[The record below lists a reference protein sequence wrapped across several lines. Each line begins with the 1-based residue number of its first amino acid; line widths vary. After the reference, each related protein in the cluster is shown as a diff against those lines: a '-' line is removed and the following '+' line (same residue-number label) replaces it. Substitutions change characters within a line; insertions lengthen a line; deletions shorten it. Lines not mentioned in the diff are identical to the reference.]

1 MRGWEEGQSKDIKDA
16 KDTKDTDKAGVFLSF
31 TSLMSFVSLL
41 SLLSAAPALA
51 AGPVLH
57 PEGSWVVLA
66 GLPSLLHRDDIRKQL
81 DSGLTATLAF
91 EVRTTGASPQ
101 KLRGGAQ
108 VDVRYELWDEVY
120 LVTRLDASG
129 KRERLRFESFDK
141 LGHWWLEARLPVL
154 PLPRVA
160 GSWQAEVRLRVIPFS
175 QAEQRETQRWLTES
189 MAGDGDGG
197 GNAGAVSRA
206 LEDRPMSFSQVLQL
220 LVATSIGRPALFE
233 QEWKLTFATGAK
245 R

>member
-1 MRGWEEGQSKDIKDA
+1 VRVPA
-16 KDTKDTDKAGVFLSF
+16 KPAP
-31 TSLMSFVSLL
+31 LL
-41 SLLSAAPALA
+41 LLLTLLLCATPLLA
-51 AGPVLH
+51 AGPSLH
-57 PEGSWVVLA
+57 PEGAWVVLA
-66 GLPSLLHRDDIRKQL
+66 SLPPLLEREDVRKQL

-91 EVRTTGASPQ
+91 EVRTIGASPQ
-101 KLRGGAQ
+101 KLRGGAR

-141 LGHWWLEARLPVL
+141 LGHWWREVRLPVL
-154 PLPRVA
+154 PLPRVPA
-160 GSWQAEVRLRVIPFS
+160 AWQAEVRLRVIPFS

-189 MAGDGDGG
+189 MAGDGGG
-197 GNAGAVSRA
+197 GGSAGAVSQA
-206 LEDRPMSFSQVLQL
+206 LEDRPVSFSQVLQL

-233 QEWKLTFATGAK
+233 QEWNLAFTTGGAK

>member
-1 MRGWEEGQSKDIKDA
+1 M
-16 KDTKDTDKAGVFLSF
+16 
-31 TSLMSFVSLL
+31 SLM

-51 AGPVLH
+51 AGPVLQ
-57 PEGSWVVLA
+57 PEGGWVVLS
-66 GLPSLLHRDDIRKQL
+66 GLPSLLHRDDVRKQL

-101 KLRGGAQ
+101 KLRGGAR

-141 LGHWWLEARLPVL
+141 LGQWWREARLPVL
-154 PLPRVA
+154 PLPRA
-160 GSWQAEVRLRVIPFS
+160 PGPWHAEVRLRVIPFS

-189 MAGDGDGG
+189 MTEGGDGG
-197 GNAGAVSRA
+197 GSADAVSRA
-206 LEDRPMSFSQVLQL
+206 LEDRPVSFSQVLQL

-233 QEWKLTFATGAK
+233 QEWKLAFTTGTK